1 MLTTTT
7 QQPVLTKIAAKV
19 LQNPEDFVGLSLF
32 PLFPTPL
39 MSSTYY
45 VVDDAAMVTPPAGTL
60 RSPGSAFSRS
70 QTRLSD
76 DIYSTES
83 YGHEEVIPREENA
96 KYARPGAA
104 QEVASV
110 RAERVILLGHEQ
122 RTAAEATSGAVPNAA
137 VALGWKNP
145 NSNPIGDVG
154 AARQAIF
161 AACAL
166 EANVMTVSRAVYE
179 TLKDHPVIKAMI
191 KISSKDSRWRQ
202 LLAALFDVE
211 RFEVSKGVVNIA
223 NEGQAVSLSEIWAD
237 NVMLAHVDF
246 TGDLMAPSFGRTFI
260 VTDEET
266 PDGVS
271 VETYGEELIAAAT
284 VRASQQT
291 AEKLTGPG
299 CGFRLYGVMN

>member
-1 MLTTTT
+1 
-7 QQPVLTKIAAKV
+7 
-19 LQNPEDFVGLSLF
+19 
-32 PLFPTPL
+32 
-39 MSSTYY
+39 
-45 VVDDAAMVTPPAGTL
+45 
-60 RSPGSAFSRS
+60 
-70 QTRLSD
+70 
-76 DIYSTES
+76 
-83 YGHEEVIPREENA
+83 
-96 KYARPGAA
+96 
-104 QEVASV
+104 
-110 RAERVILLGHEQ
+110 
-122 RTAAEATSGAVPNAA
+122 
-137 VALGWKNP
+137 
-145 NSNPIGDVG
+145 
-154 AARQAIF
+154 
-161 AACAL
+161 
-166 EANVMTVSRAVYE
+166 MTVSRAVHE

-223 NEGQAVSLSEIWAD
+223 NEGQADEPKRDLAD

-246 TGDLMAPSFGRTFI
+246 TGDLMAPASAARSS